1 MMKPV
6 RGILLACLLAAVPVL
21 GAPPK
26 AVTLHYDMSRNG
38 MVMVEVTERIEHDGS
53 RYLITYEAKGKGIYS
68 LLRSGVARRS
78 SRGTIGGDG
87 LRPIEFRDRRGDNP
101 EALARFDWTRRTV
114 QQGVEGKLDSQP
126 MTERLQDRL
135 SFVWNFSFVAP
146 PGKEITA
153 TLADGHGLSVFR
165 YANQGTETLKTAAGD
180 IEALRLVKQRAPGD
194 ERATEIWLAVRHHF
208 LPVRIL
214 VTEKDG
220 TRLDQLLTR
229 IES

>member
-1 MMKPV
+1 MKAL
-6 RGILLACLLAAVPVL
+6 RGIVLAGLAAAGPVF

-26 AVTLHYDMSRNG
+26 VVTLQYDMSRNG
-38 MVMVEVTERIEHDGS
+38 TVMVEVTERLEHDGS
-53 RYLITYEAKGKGIYS
+53 RYLVTYEAKGKGIYA

-78 SRGTIGGDG
+78 SRGTVGGDG
-87 LRPIEFRDRRGDNP
+87 LRPIEFRDRRGDKP
-101 EALARFDWTRRTV
+101 ETLARFDWTRRTV
-114 QQGVEGKLDSQP
+114 QHGVEGKLDSQP
-126 MTERLQDRL
+126 MSERLHDRL
-135 SFVWNFSFVAP
+135 SFMWNFSFVAP
-146 PGKEITA
+146 QGKDISA
-153 TLADGHGLSVFR
+153 ILADGHGLSMFR
-165 YANQGTETLKTAAGD
+165 YAIQGTETLKTAAGD

-194 ERATEIWLAVRHHF
+194 ERATEIWLAVRQHF

>member
-1 MMKPV
+1 MMKSSCGV
-6 RGILLACLLAAVPVL
+6 LLAALAAVPVF

-26 AVTLHYDMSRNG
+26 AVTLQYDMSRNG
-38 MVMVEVTERIEHDGS
+38 TVMVEVTERLEQDGS
-53 RYLITYEAKGKGIYS
+53 RYLITYVAKGKGIYA

-78 SRGTIGGDG
+78 SRGTIAEDG

-126 MTERLQDRL
+126 MTERLHDRL

-146 PGKEITA
+146 PGRDITA

-165 YANQGTETLKTAAGD
+165 YANHGTETLKTAAGD
-180 IEALRLVKQRAPGD
+180 IETLRLVKQRAPGD
-194 ERATEIWLAVRHHF
+194 ERGTEIWLAVRQHF

-220 TRLDQLLTR
+220 TRLDQIVTR
-229 IES
+229 IEL